1 MAGGFR
7 AGLFWQEHLS
17 LICESFESIEA
28 IEFQRPSTCIIN
40 YYVVRRRTETQHKCD
55 DYWENT
61 SKYTTERLF
70 PAIADSSVFANVI
83 KVGKVSVSGEPI
95 YGRKGTRHF
104 LKIYSS
110 LGKMLV
116 TQTGNPANMSSRSCY
131 EFEHFIITTDCALWR
146 HLWSELCGSRPFS
159 KQTWVGSQLR
169 TNDECRL

>member
-40 YYVVRRRTETQHKCD
+40 YYVVRLRTETQHKCN

-61 SKYTTERLF
+61 SKYTQPKDYSAF
-70 PAIADSSVFANVI
+70 ADSSVFANVI

-104 LKIYSS
+104 LKILISGENARDAD
-110 LGKMLV
+110 GKPRKHVVKIL
-116 TQTGNPANMSSRSCY
+116 
-131 EFEHFIITTDCALWR
+131 
-146 HLWSELCGSRPFS
+146 
-159 KQTWVGSQLR
+159 LR
-169 TNDECRL
+169 V